1 MWAICLFM
9 LAVACLN
16 TSSFTVEVNEMILE
30 YVKPIAEIISFVAME
45 KLATD
50 DPDRNRT
57 SEGGGDG
64 ITIPSMPDFSEGVE
78 DW

>member
-1 MWAICLFM
+1 
-9 LAVACLN
+9 
-16 TSSFTVEVNEMILE
+16 MIFE
-30 YVKPIAEIISFVAME
+30 YVKPIAEIISFVTLE

-50 DPDRNRT
+50 DPDRSRAA
-57 SEGGGDG
+57 EGGNEG

>member
-1 MWAICLFM
+1 MIFEYEKP
-9 LAVACLN
+9 AV
-16 TSSFTVEVNEMILE
+16 
-30 YVKPIAEIISFVAME
+30 EIISFVALERM
-45 KLATD
+45 ATD
-50 DPDRNRT
+50 DPDRART

>member
-1 MWAICLFM
+1 
-9 LAVACLN
+9 
-16 TSSFTVEVNEMILE
+16 MIFE
-30 YVKPIAEIISFVAME
+30 YVKPIAEIISFVTLE

-50 DPDRNRT
+50 DPDRSRT
-57 SEGGGDG
+57 TEGGGDG